1 VINKEFGLAKNEN
14 PNQGSFIIEELT
26 DMVEAA
32 VLAEF
37 RSISERGGVLG
48 AMERMYQ
55 RSKIQEE
62 SLYYEMQK
70 HDGSLPIVGV
80 NTFLDP
86 KGSPTVEPPEVI
98 RATTEEKTYAIE
110 ARDAFW
116 NRNAAARPA
125 ALAAVQRAALDG
137 GNLFEALME
146 ACKVC
151 TLGQLSRALYE
162 VGGQY
167 RRNM

>member
-1 VINKEFGLAKNEN
+1 MRRALAIQLVINKEFGLSKNEN

-62 SLYYEMQK
+62 SLYYETLK
-70 HDGSLPIVGV
+70 HDGTLPLIGV

-86 KGSPTVEPPEVI
+86 KGSPDG
-98 RATTEEKTYAIE
+98 
-110 ARDAFW
+110 AR
-116 NRNAAARPA
+116 RP
-125 ALAAVQRAALDG
+125 R
-137 GNLFEALME
+137 
-146 ACKVC
+146 
-151 TLGQLSRALYE
+151 
-162 VGGQY
+162 
-167 RRNM
+167 

>member
-1 VINKEFGLAKNEN
+1 
-14 PNQGSFIIEELT
+14 
-26 DMVEAA
+26 VEAA
-32 VLAEF
+32 VCTEF
-37 RSISERGGVLG
+37 RAISERGGVLG

-55 RSKIQEE
+55 RSKIQDE
-62 SLYYEMQK
+62 SLYYETMK
-70 HDGSLPIVGV
+70 HNGTLPIVGV

-86 KGSPTVEPPEVI
+86 KGSPTMQPPEVI
-98 RATTEEKTYAIE
+98 RSGADEKEYAIN

-116 NRNAAARPA
+116 KRNAGAAPA
-125 ALAAVQRAALDG
+125 ALTAVKKSALDG
-137 GNLFEALME
+137 GNVFAELME

-151 TLGQLSRALYE
+151 TLGQISGALYQ

>member
-1 VINKEFGLAKNEN
+1 MKNEN
-14 PNQGSFIIEELT
+14 PTQGSFLVEELT
-26 DMVEAA
+26 DLVEQA
-32 VLAEF
+32 VLTEF
-37 RSISERGGVLG
+37 RAISERGGVLG

-62 SLYYEMQK
+62 SLYYETLK
-70 HDGSLPIVGV
+70 HDGTLPIIGV

-86 KGSPTVEPPEVI
+86 KGSPTVQPPEVI
-98 RATTEEKTYAIE
+98 RATTDEKDYAIA

-116 NRNAAARPA
+116 KRNAATAPD
-125 ALAAVQRAALDG
+125 ALGAVRRAALDG
-137 GNLFEALME
+137 GNVFAALMD

-151 TLGQLSRALYE
+151 TLGQLSHALYE

>member
-1 VINKEFGLAKNEN
+1 
-14 PNQGSFIIEELT
+14 
-26 DMVEAA
+26 
-32 VLAEF
+32 
-37 RSISERGGVLG
+37 
-48 AMERMYQ
+48 MYQ

-62 SLYYEMQK
+62 SLYYETLK
-70 HDGSLPIVGV
+70 HDGTLPIIGV

-86 KGSPTVEPPEVI
+86 KGSPTVTPPEVI
-98 RATTEEKTYAIE
+98 RATKEEKDYAISS
-110 ARDAFW
+110 RDAFRK
-116 NRNAAARPA
+116 RNVETATV
-125 ALAAVQRAALDG
+125 ALEAVKRAALDN
-137 GNLFEALME
+137 GNMFAALMD